1 MIRKIIDDQYVF
13 AVHFGRKVSSNT
25 NFLIV
30 VVHYWSKEAERWYA

>member
-1 MIRKIIDDQYVF
+1 MIRKIIDDQNVLRI
-13 AVHFGRKVSSNT
+13 HIGRKVSSNT